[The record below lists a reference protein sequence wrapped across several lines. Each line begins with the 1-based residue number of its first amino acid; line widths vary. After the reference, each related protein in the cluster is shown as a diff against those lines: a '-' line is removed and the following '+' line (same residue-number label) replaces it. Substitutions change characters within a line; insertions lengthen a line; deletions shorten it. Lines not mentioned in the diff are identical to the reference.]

1 MTSLS
6 DAVGI
11 AAAALVAAV
20 LCLLGIGLAVA
31 RLIGSQW
38 RRRTA
43 GLRLLGQPD
52 RSHKFGVA
60 PVADGGGGGGGVD
73 AAGDSAGAGARRE
86 EDSQRP
92 EAVELTVEATSAGV
106 GGTYGDSAEA
116 ASSGG
121 GANNEVE
128 DEFDEVEAGRG
139 EEEAGGEDEE
149 EQGAGNTPAAGLPK
163 GTKSGKMRRAR
174 EANTAAR
181 RARVS
186 TVGMGREGSSIGTP

>member
-1 MTSLS
+1 MIQ
-6 DAVGI
+6 VNEK
-11 AAAALVAAV
+11 
-20 LCLLGIGLAVA
+20 
-31 RLIGSQW
+31 
-38 RRRTA
+38 RR
-43 GLRLLGQPD
+43 
-52 RSHKFGVA
+52 A
-60 PVADGGGGGGGVD
+60 PAEG
-73 AAGDSAGAGARRE
+73 R
-86 EDSQRP
+86 
-92 EAVELTVEATSAGV
+92 V

-181 RARVS
+181 RARVHYNTMSLIVGLIMIWIYDSRTHS
-186 TVGMGREGSSIGTP
+186 TL